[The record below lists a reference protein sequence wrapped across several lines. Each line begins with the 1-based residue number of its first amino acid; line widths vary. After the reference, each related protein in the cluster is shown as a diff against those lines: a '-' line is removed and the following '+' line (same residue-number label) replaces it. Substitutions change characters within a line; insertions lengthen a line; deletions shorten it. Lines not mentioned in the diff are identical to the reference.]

1 VKNNK
6 NLPATAT
13 GRFSPSSKGGSL
25 TLLFSSQK
33 YYGILA
39 KKLLINNLTILTLNF
54 FEVK

>member
-1 VKNNK
+1 V
-6 NLPATAT
+6 TAT
-13 GRFSPSSKGGSL
+13 SRSSPSPKGGSL

-39 KKLLINNLTILTLNF
+39 KKLLINNLTLLTLNF